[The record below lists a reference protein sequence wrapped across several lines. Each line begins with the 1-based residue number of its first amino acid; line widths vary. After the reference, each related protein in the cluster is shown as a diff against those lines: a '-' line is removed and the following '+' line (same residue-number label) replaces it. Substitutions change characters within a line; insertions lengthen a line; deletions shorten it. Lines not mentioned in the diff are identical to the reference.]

1 MLQAAANTAAAN
13 TDPGASAEHINGTVS
28 SPSAE
33 DVNGDHSQAGKKHNR
48 SRRSASPRK
57 QSPGRIRSPSPVRSP
72 SRHKHSK
79 RHRKEH
85 SHKKSKRDRH
95 TGTDRDDDRPDN
107 SEAAT
112 EIVVTAEQ
120 GGSRADAVPDDLDAL
135 RQAAL
140 QTTKSALSAE
150 PAGQDIEQSA
160 AADTIMADASSL
172 PVEATT
178 EPEHMETA

>member
-1 MLQAAANTAAAN
+1 LQAAAHTAAAN
-13 TDPGASAEHINGTVS
+13 TDPNASAEQMKGAVA

-33 DVNGDHSQAGKKHNR
+33 DMNGDHSQAGKKHNR
-48 SRRSASPRK
+48 SASPRK
-57 QSPGRIRSPSPVRSP
+57 QSPGRNRSPSLVQSP

-95 TGTDRDDDRPDN
+95 AGTDRDDDRPDN
-107 SEAAT
+107 LEAAT
-112 EIVVTAEQ
+112 EAVVTAAPD
-120 GGSRADAVPDDLDAL
+120 GSLADAVPDDLDAL
-135 RQAAL
+135 RRAAL

-150 PAGQDIEQSA
+150 AGGQDAEQGP

-172 PVEATT
+172 PVNAIS
-178 EPEHMETA
+178 

>member
-1 MLQAAANTAAAN
+1 MN
-13 TDPGASAEHINGTVS
+13 GAVA

-33 DVNGDHSQAGKKHNR
+33 DVNGDHSQAGKKHDR

-57 QSPGRIRSPSPVRSP
+57 QSPGRNRSSSPVRSP

-95 TGTDRDDDRPDN
+95 VGTDRDDDRPDN
-107 SEAAT
+107 LEAAT
-112 EIVVTAEQ
+112 ETVVTAAQ
-120 GGSRADAVPDDLDAL
+120 DGSLADAVPDDLDAL

-140 QTTKSALSAE
+140 QTTKSALSAD
-150 PAGQDIEQSA
+150 PAGLDTEQSA
-160 AADTIMADASSL
+160 AADTVMADASSL
-172 PVEATT
+172 PVEATA
-178 EPEHMETA
+178 EAEHMETA

>member
-1 MLQAAANTAAAN
+1 MN
-13 TDPGASAEHINGTVS
+13 GAVA

-33 DVNGDHSQAGKKHNR
+33 DVIGDHSQAGKKHSR

-57 QSPGRIRSPSPVRSP
+57 QSPGRNRSPSPVRSP

-95 TGTDRDDDRPDN
+95 AGTDREDDRPDN
-107 SEAAT
+107 LETAT
-112 EIVVTAEQ
+112 EGVVTAAQ
-120 GGSRADAVPDDLDAL
+120 DGSLTDAVPDDLDAL

-150 PAGQDIEQSA
+150 PASQDPEQSVA
-160 AADTIMADASSL
+160 AETITADASSL
-172 PVEATT
+172 SVKAIS